1 MFRHIY
7 HKSPEVSICNSN
19 EAATGVMG
27 LTGRYKLRYVLSQR
41 HYWEGTM
48 GLLRGTITATK
59 YRVIG
64 TVPDDFRNFVDE
76 RIKRFAFTGLSTGE
90 AEKSIGWTSIDNILD
105 TEFSFANYSIADYL
119 IFSLRIDRKVVP
131 PALLKL
137 KVLEAEQEL
146 LAQRGADKIY
156 KAEMTDLKDR
166 VRLSLMSQTPPIPST
181 FEVCWNVSERWLV
194 FGSLSEKVKEDF
206 VDLFSRTFNLSLRPF
221 LPWDIK
227 YVDSLTAGR
236 IDSVFDG
243 TPPGDQ
249 PHEGNEDRGSTDLSF
264 LGRDFLT
271 WLWFKSEERGG
282 SVMVPDSG
290 DVEVLF
296 VRKLILESG
305 EGPYSETVSCQGMHS
320 NLTEGKSALRR
331 GKKIKEARLKL
342 AVGNNETEFSFKAD
356 TFQFQ
361 TLKFPPSFSMEEDEN
376 DREGRILERISIVE
390 TTIGLMEQLFSF
402 FLSKRTV
409 PAWNSDEAPRMGKW
423 MQE

>member
-1 MFRHIY
+1 
-7 HKSPEVSICNSN
+7 
-19 EAATGVMG
+19 
-27 LTGRYKLRYVLSQR
+27 
-41 HYWEGTM
+41 M
-48 GLLRGTITATK
+48 GLLKGTVTATK

-64 TVPDDFRNFVDE
+64 TVPDDFRNYIDE
-76 RIKRFAFTGLSTGE
+76 RIKRFAFSGLSTGE

-105 TEFSFANYSIADYL
+105 TDFSFANYSIADYL

-131 PALLKL
+131 SALLKL
-137 KVLEAEQEL
+137 KVLEAEKEL
-146 LAQRGADKIY
+146 LTQRGTDKIY
-156 KAEMTDLKDR
+156 KAEMTDLRDR
-166 VRLSLMSQTPPIPST
+166 VRLSLMNQTPPIPST
-181 FEVCWNVSERWLV
+181 FEVCWNVSEGWLL

-221 LPWDIK
+221 VPWDMK
-227 YVDSLTAGR
+227 YVETSTASRLVSL
-236 IDSVFDG
+236 FDG
-243 TPPGDQ
+243 SPSNSESSQGSGDA
-249 PHEGNEDRGSTDLSF
+249 GSTDLSF

-282 SVMVPDSG
+282 SVMVPNVG
-290 DVEVLF
+290 DAEVLF

-342 AVGNNETEFSFKAD
+342 ALGTDETEFSFKAD

-361 TLKFPPSFSMEEDEN
+361 TLKFPPSFTMEEDEK
-376 DREGRILERISIVE
+376 DREGRILERISIAE
-390 TTIGLMEQLFSF
+390 KAIGLMEQLFSF

-409 PAWNSDEAPRMGKW
+409 PAWNSDEVPRMGKW

>member
-1 MFRHIY
+1 M
-7 HKSPEVSICNSN
+7 S
-19 EAATGVMG
+19 VMD
-27 LTGRYKLRYVLSQR
+27 LTGLWNLRYVIFQQR
-41 HYWEGTM
+41 DSEGIM
-48 GLLRGTITATK
+48 GLLKGPVTATK
-59 YRVIG
+59 YRVTG

-76 RIKRFAFTGLSTGE
+76 RIKHFAFSGLSTGE

-105 TEFSFANYSIADYL
+105 TDFSYANYSIANYL

-131 PALLKL
+131 TALLKL
-137 KVLEAEQEL
+137 KVLEAEKEL
-146 LAQRGADKIY
+146 LTQRNTEKIY
-156 KAEMTDLKDR
+156 KAERNDLKDR
-166 VRLSLMSQTPPIPST
+166 IHLSLMNQTPPIPAT
-181 FEVCWNVSERWLV
+181 FEVCWNVSEGWLL

-221 LPWDIK
+221 VPWDMKYADPVTARRIASIFDAGLSGSDPIK
-227 YVDSLTAGR
+227 GSEDAG
-236 IDSVFDG
+236 G
-243 TPPGDQ
+243 
-249 PHEGNEDRGSTDLSF
+249 TDLSF

-282 SVMVPDSG
+282 TVMVPDVG
-290 DVEVLF
+290 DVAMLF

-331 GKKIKEARLKL
+331 GKKIKEARIKL
-342 AVGNNETEFSFKAD
+342 AVGTDETEFSFKAD

-361 TLKFPPSFSMEEDEN
+361 TLKFPPSFTMEEDEN

-390 TTIGLMEQLFSF
+390 KGIGLMEQLFAF
-402 FLSKRTV
+402 FLSKRTL
-409 PAWNSDEAPRMGKW
+409 PAWTSDEVPRMGKW

>member
-249 PHEGNEDRGSTDLSF
+249 PHEGNFQQGRFPIIRFVQIGNLTGREGKAGPYPESYGLIARGEGITHGCFFMGKINSSF
-264 LGRDFLT
+264 LF
-271 WLWFKSEERGG
+271 
-282 SVMVPDSG
+282 
-290 DVEVLF
+290 
-296 VRKLILESG
+296 
-305 EGPYSETVSCQGMHS
+305 
-320 NLTEGKSALRR
+320 SAP
-331 GKKIKEARLKL
+331 
-342 AVGNNETEFSFKAD
+342 AVAD
-356 TFQFQ
+356 QTFQ
-361 TLKFPPSFSMEEDEN
+361 S
-376 DREGRILERISIVE
+376 ILIISYC
-390 TTIGLMEQLFSF
+390 
-402 FLSKRTV
+402 
-409 PAWNSDEAPRMGKW
+409 
-423 MQE
+423 